1 MRSLSQINTGKS
13 ASVYERLRSA
23 GLWAPQSRPQDPPE
37 EQLPKQSLRFKLMQ
51 GNQACQG
58 LDGNMD
64 RETTPVPE
72 RTILDVWCGAHY
84 IFSVYSE
91 GQRLR

>member
-1 MRSLSQINTGKS
+1 
-13 ASVYERLRSA
+13 
-23 GLWAPQSRPQDPPE
+23 
-37 EQLPKQSLRFKLMQ
+37 MQ
-51 GNQACQG
+51 GNQACRGQ
-58 LDGNMD
+58 DGNMD

-84 IFSVYSE
+84 IYSVYSE